1 MFPPVAGTIASSR
14 PHYSVLPNPPCVRAC
29 PDGPRATADS
39 RRRPRAARNPAPRAR
54 GHTREFRL
62 ARRGR
67 TRQARCRLAAW
78 LRDRA
83 WFAAFDGD
91 DAVAL
96 VCGWPGEREWLV
108 FSMWVAPQARGRG
121 LAADLIH
128 AVREAAREAG
138 AEAIGLH
145 VFEGNDRA
153 RRVYERLG
161 FVLTGES
168 EVIAGKGRRN
178 RMRLA
183 PTRE

>member
-1 MFPPVAGTIASSR
+1 MVHVRRLTPDDVPVLREIR
-14 PHYSVLPNPPCVRAC
+14 LRALADTPENFGALVAVEGAK
-29 PDGPRATADS
+29 PDDEWR
-39 RRRPRAARNPAPRAR
+39 
-54 GHTREFRL
+54 
-62 ARRGR
+62 
-67 TRQARCRLAAW
+67 AW
-78 LRDRA
+78 LRERA

-91 DAVAL
+91 DAVGL
-96 VCGWPGEREWLV
+96 VCGLPGEPEWLL

-121 LAADLIH
+121 LAARLVD
-128 AVREAAREAG
+128 AVRDAAAESG

-161 FVLTGES
+161 FVHSGES
-168 EVIAGKGRRN
+168 EIIAGKGRRN

>member
-1 MFPPVAGTIASSR
+1 MVHVRQLTPDDALVLREIRLRALADTPENFGALVAVEGAK
-14 PHYSVLPNPPCVRAC
+14 PDADWRA
-29 PDGPRATADS
+29 
-39 RRRPRAARNPAPRAR
+39 
-54 GHTREFRL
+54 
-62 ARRGR
+62 
-67 TRQARCRLAAW
+67 W
-78 LRDRA
+78 IRDRA

-96 VCGWPGEREWLV
+96 VCGWPGEPEWLV
-108 FSMWVAPQARGRG
+108 FSMWVAPQERGRG
-121 LAADLIH
+121 VAAHLID
-128 AVREAAREAG
+128 AVREAAEEAG

-168 EVIAGKGRRN
+168 EVVTGKGRRN

-183 PTRE
+183 LTRE

>member
-1 MFPPVAGTIASSR
+1 MVHVRRLTPDDVPALREIRLRALADTPENFGSLVA
-14 PHYSVLPNPPCVRAC
+14 VERAK
-29 PDGPRATADS
+29 PDDDWR
-39 RRRPRAARNPAPRAR
+39 
-54 GHTREFRL
+54 
-62 ARRGR
+62 
-67 TRQARCRLAAW
+67 AW
-78 LRDRA
+78 LIDRA

-96 VCGWPGEREWLV
+96 VCGWPAEREWLV
-108 FSMWVAPQARGRG
+108 YSMWVAPQARGRG
-121 LAADLIH
+121 VAADLMG
-128 AVREAAREAG
+128 AVREAAEEAG

-168 EVIAGKGRRN
+168 EVITGKGRRN

-183 PTRE
+183 LTRE